1 MRRREQWVC
10 TAKTQRAPPPP
21 VGRHQINFT
30 LSPPRHCDVIHSS
43 VSPVAMATLPLGAA
57 NSLNPSLSRRV
68 NVPPPSPDPS
78 EPSPLAPPEG
88 VQLHHAPTP
97 NCPALCSLLPQCWC
111 RRKEK
116 KKKNEEEGTNT
127 QKEAAPESP
136 TCREH
141 ALESWWSKTGEHWS
155 RLPITT
161 APAHNEKWTTRETP
175 QSPEGSAWK
184 TSCLDGSQL
193 SHLHTMRS
201 LNADA
206 PENTDTHE
214 HAHTRV
220 CVMNS

>member
-116 KKKNEEEGTNT
+116 KKKKTRRRVQIHRRRRRLNPPHVGNT
-127 QKEAAPESP
+127 PWRVGGQK
-136 TCREH
+136 
-141 ALESWWSKTGEHWS
+141 
-155 RLPITT
+155 
-161 APAHNEKWTTRETP
+161 
-175 QSPEGSAWK
+175 
-184 TSCLDGSQL
+184 
-193 SHLHTMRS
+193 
-201 LNADA
+201 
-206 PENTDTHE
+206 
-214 HAHTRV
+214 RV
-220 CVMNS
+220 NIGQGCP